1 MLAQQSGITTIRV
14 RLMVNDEGHVYE
26 VQALDRVEEA
36 NLPYLAAVQSAA
48 LNWRFFPLVKV
59 TDGPGNTVVT
69 VGETSTSYAGQAAK
83 LPFHQDYAF
92 SFEQVNGKGIVR
104 SIP

>member
-1 MLAQQSGITTIRV
+1 MLAHHIPKTTVHV
-14 RLMVNDEGHVYE
+14 RLMVNEDGHVYQ
-26 VQALDRVEEA
+26 VQALDQVAETER
-36 NLPYLAAVQSAA
+36 PYLIAVEAAV
-48 LNWRFFPLVKV
+48 LNWHFFPLVKV

-69 VGETSTSYAGQAAK
+69 VGETSTNYAGRAAK

-104 SIP
+104 PVP